1 MVTAKDL
8 GASGTAALG
17 VEPRVVSSP
26 HGGSQNFGHVVAE
39 GQNLDV
45 TFSDGTFSEKS
56 KTFFKA
62 PNRGAAL
69 ERVDSGAPRPG
80 SNDDSLPK
88 RA

>member
-1 MVTAKDL
+1 MY
-8 GASGTAALG
+8 
-17 VEPRVVSSP
+17 
-26 HGGSQNFGHVVAE
+26 VVAE
-39 GQNLDV
+39 RQNLNV
-45 TFSDGTFSEKS
+45 SFFSGTFRKRS

-62 PNRGAAL
+62 PNCGAAL